1 MTVQTSELNTQAV
14 LAMKG
19 AGYYSARTAGAKHA
33 IDKVRPMLEDA
44 LQSLPKQS
52 VLRLAD
58 FGAADGGTSQEMWAG
73 LIATLRASGDSRPIE
88 MLYTDLA
95 SNDFSTLFRT
105 MQGLSLIHI

>member
-1 MTVQTSELNTQAV
+1 MTVQKSELNTQAV

-44 LQSLPKQS
+44 LLSLPQQA

-73 LIATLRASGDSRPIE
+73 LIATLRASGDSRPIRSSLDE
-88 MLYTDLA
+88 VAVTVLEFQ
-95 SNDFSTLFRT
+95 FSI
-105 MQGLSLIHI
+105 M